1 MLDIKSIYKIVLIS
15 LLVGLI
21 GYFIH
26 PYFVKLSVSE
36 IKDVNVV
43 VIDQEAASNLK
54 ILMGIIFTFIPLFFF
69 TAVKVLTIENQ
80 RQKLFILLSIVL
92 AGIIFW
98 QFKLYSIHER
108 MLELRA
114 STRGKIIN
122 YVFAQENLNLEFY
135 LFIGFFVGVMVSG
148 IALHRFRK
156 R

>member
-1 MLDIKSIYKIVLIS
+1 MLDIQSIYKIVLIS
-15 LLVGLI
+15 LIFGVI

-26 PYFVKLSVSE
+26 PYFVELSILE
-36 IKDVNVV
+36 MQDVK
-43 VIDQEAASNLK
+43 VIVTDVKTPSNLK

-69 TAVKVLTIENQ
+69 TAVKVLSIDNQ
-80 RQKLFILLSIVL
+80 RHKLFILLSIIL

-122 YVFAQENLNLEFY
+122 YVFAQEDLNLEFY
-135 LFIGFFVGVMVSG
+135 LFIGFFVGVMIGG
-148 IALHRFRK
+148 IALYRFRK
-156 R
+156 K

>member
-15 LLVGLI
+15 LIFGVI

-26 PYFVKLSVSE
+26 PYFVELSILE
-36 IKDVNVV
+36 MQDVK
-43 VIDQEAASNLK
+43 VIVTDVKTPSNLK

-69 TAVKVLTIENQ
+69 TAVKVLSIDNQ
-80 RQKLFILLSIVL
+80 RHKLFILLSIIL

-122 YVFAQENLNLEFY
+122 YVFAQEDLNLEFY
-135 LFIGFFVGVMVSG
+135 LFIGFFVGVMIGG
-148 IALHRFRK
+148 IALYRFRK
-156 R
+156 K